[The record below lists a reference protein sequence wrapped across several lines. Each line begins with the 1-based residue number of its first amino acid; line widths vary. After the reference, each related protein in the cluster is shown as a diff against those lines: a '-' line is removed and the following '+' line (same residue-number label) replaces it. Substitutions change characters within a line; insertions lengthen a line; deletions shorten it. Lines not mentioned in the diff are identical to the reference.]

1 MSGQD
6 FSRLREA
13 LLALKS
19 PQLRRGIY
27 GQRYADAEVLSD
39 LYLQA
44 GEAVFV
50 AASTLFVGALRRPTT
65 GGIPRR
71 LFKQQSPER
80 FEEFRQE
87 EDATWAW
94 AVSLAADKFV
104 ERLGRIGTEETRFS
118 VEMLQALYERV
129 GVCAMGVYRD
139 LVSQE
144 DDEDTL
150 KRVCRILL
158 AYAESAPRDDS
169 ARLAM
174 VVDRIPTKQ
183 PREVLLSSALAL
195 PNVELITEPQAFHES
210 WQRLSA
216 LRH

>member
-1 MSGQD
+1 MTGQD

-19 PQLRRGIY
+19 PQLRRGLY

-50 AASTLFVGALRRPTT
+50 AASTLFVDALRRPTT

-71 LFKQQSPER
+71 LFRQQSPER
-80 FEEFRQE
+80 YEEFRRE
-87 EDATWAW
+87 EDVTWAW
-94 AVSLAADKFV
+94 AVSLAADKFI
-104 ERLGRIGTEETRFS
+104 ERLSRVGTEEDRFS
-118 VEMLQALYERV
+118 AEMLQTLYERV
-129 GVCAMGVYRD
+129 GVCALGVYRD
-139 LVSQE
+139 LVSEEE
-144 DDEDTL
+144 DEETL

-158 AYAESAPRDDS
+158 AYAESGPRDDS
-169 ARLAM
+169 ARLEI
-174 VVDRIPTKQ
+174 VVASIPTRQ
-183 PREVLLSSALAL
+183 PREALLSSALAL

-210 WQRLSA
+210 WQRLQSMK
-216 LRH
+216 